1 MNEQSIDVIDDIIHK
16 NCERKSI
23 RLNEEI
29 KLYSNNIKN
38 FNNTYNNMVR
48 NNDDNLNDIYEDVE
62 IEDEDEEEK
71 DNDNDNEI
79 NQEKEEKND

>member
-29 KLYSNNIKN
+29 KLYSNSIKN
-38 FNNTYNNMVR
+38 FNNAYNNMVR

-62 IEDEDEEEK
+62 IEDEDKEEK
-71 DNDNDNEI
+71 DNDNEE
-79 NQEKEEKND
+79 NQEEKEKND